1 MEADL
6 TIKLAAIGAIGIS
19 AQWIAWRTGWPA
31 IALML
36 LGGILAGPVTGYINP
51 IEDFGELYQP
61 AIKLAVAV
69 ILFEGGLS
77 LNFRELRQSG
87 WAVGRLVVIGA
98 PVAWTLG
105 AICLHFAAGL
115 PWEPAILFAGILVV
129 TGPTVI
135 GPMLRQLRIG
145 NRPRD
150 ILKWE
155 GIVNDPLG
163 ALFAV
168 VTLAWI
174 TYADTTG
181 QGSVWEDIGLH
192 IGAASLFAIGL
203 GVALAYLIKFL
214 FPRGHVPEFLKTP
227 VVFGL
232 VIVGFVLAD
241 FVEHETGL
249 LTVTAMGIALAN
261 MRLDSFGE
269 MRRFKE
275 SVTILLL
282 SGVFVILSATLNMD
296 ILQSFELRFV
306 VFLALL
312 LFFVRPASVLIALA
326 FSSVPWREQLFIA
339 WVAPR
344 GVVCVAIT
352 GLFAIRLEEL
362 GYVSAEALNPLAFA
376 VVIVTIIAH
385 GFSAK
390 FVAQRLGID
399 QGPGRSTLIVG
410 ANRWSIELGQALAKR
425 NIPVHIADTSY
436 LALRRARQAGLETHH
451 GEALE
456 AIHADHL
463 DIGSFQAVIA
473 ATDNDAYNSLICAEL
488 GPEIG
493 RNAVFQ
499 VGTSEAAG
507 TAALPG
513 ALKGRDL
520 LKSGAGL
527 MELLNR
533 QEKGWEFR
541 QTRIGEKYSL
551 SDLRKRLS
559 QESELLGHVKPSLEL
574 SFFTNEGRP
583 AVDEGDYVIAYVPP
597 GGDAADEEDMKERQD
612 RAREAK
618 GQKERKNAK
627 AEAEAESA
635 TQPETAGS
643 SDSGDAPATEDAT
656 GEGPKPV

>member
-1 MEADL
+1 MAADL
-6 TIKLAAIGAIGIS
+6 TIKLAAIGAIGIT

-36 LGGILAGPVTGYINP
+36 AGGILAGPVFGLIDP
-51 IEDFGELYQP
+51 IAEFGPLYQP
-61 AIKLAVAV
+61 AIKLAVAI

-77 LNFRELRQSG
+77 LNFRELKHSG

-98 PVAWTLG
+98 PVAWVLG
-105 AICLHFAAGL
+105 AFTLRYAAGL
-115 PWEPAILFAGILVV
+115 PWEPSILFAGILVV

-135 GPMLRQLRIG
+135 GPMLRQLRVG
-145 NRPRD
+145 SRPRD

-174 TYADTTG
+174 TYADTS
-181 QGSVWEDIGLH
+181 GSGSMLQDIGLH
-192 IGAASLFAIGL
+192 IGAASLFAIAL
-203 GVALAYLIKFL
+203 GVGLAYLIKFL
-214 FPRGHVPEFLKTP
+214 FPRGLVPEFLKTP
-227 VVFGL
+227 VVFAL
-232 VIVGFVLAD
+232 VIAGFVIAD
-241 FVEHETGL
+241 VVEHETGL

-261 MRLDSFGE
+261 MNLDSFGE

-275 SVTILLL
+275 SVTVLLI
-282 SGVFVILSATLNMD
+282 SGVFVILSATLNVE
-296 ILQSFELRFV
+296 ILQELELRFV
-306 VFLALL
+306 LFLVLL
-312 LFFVRPASVLIALA
+312 LFFVRPVSVLIALA
-326 FSSVPWREQLFIA
+326 FSNIPWREQLFVA
-339 WVAPR
+339 WIAPR

-352 GLFAIRLEEL
+352 GLFAIRLQEL
-362 GYVSAEALNPLAFA
+362 GYVSAAALTPLAFA

-390 FVAQRLGID
+390 WVAARLGID
-399 QGPGRSTLIVG
+399 QGPGRSILIVG
-410 ANRWSIELGQALAKR
+410 ANRWSIEFGQMLSKR
-425 NIPVHIADTSY
+425 NIPVHISDTSY

-456 AIHADHL
+456 AIHSDHL
-463 DIGSFQAVIA
+463 DIGSFQAVVA
-473 ATDNDAYNSLICAEL
+473 ATDNDAYNALVCAEL

-499 VGTSEAAG
+499 VGTSEASG

-520 LKSGAGL
+520 LKSAAGL
-527 MELLNR
+527 MDLLSR

-551 SDLRKRLS
+551 SDLEKRLS
-559 QESELLGHVKPSLEL
+559 AESEKVALLTPGLEV
-574 SFFTNEGRP
+574 SFFTNERQP
-583 AVDEGDYVIAYVPP
+583 SPEEGDYVITYVPP
-597 GGDAADEEDMKERQD
+597 GGDAADEDDRKERAG

-618 GQKERKNAK
+618 EEQSEK
-627 AEAEAESA
+627 AEPVAARDA
-635 TQPETAGS
+635 VDDGAGAAAAGGGS
-643 SDSGDAPATEDAT
+643 EGGVVP
-656 GEGPKPV
+656 GEPKPA